1 MKTISSEIVEKTW
14 RKIGKMSVLEIP
26 KMAYRMREEQPVVL
40 AYLLTAGTDI
50 LNQDER
56 ELLLYLGMVVWQMM
70 SQGSRPLVKITEDVV
85 DEMERSNMKVVEY
98 LKNEPETGFIKVTKE
113 MIENYPQPE
122 VLKYIVEA
130 LMEEQ
135 EEGCVIRNENKGLM
149 MLYLKTVI
157 DCFDRE

>member
-26 KMAYRMREEQPVVL
+26 KMAYRMREEQPVIL

-50 LNQDER
+50 LNQNER

-98 LKNEPETGFIKVTKE
+98 LKNEPETGFINVTKE

-135 EEGCVIRNENKGLM
+135 EEGCVIRNENKGMM

>member
-135 EEGCVIRNENKGLM
+135 EEGCVIRNENKGMM

>member
-26 KMAYRMREEQPVVL
+26 KMAYRMREEQPVIL

-135 EEGCVIRNENKGLM
+135 EEGCVIRNENKGMM